1 MNVDSDLLLRIA
13 ADYALL
19 SVMAFGGMN
28 SVLPEL
34 HRTVIEV
41 RGWIDE
47 RSFTELY
54 ALGYALPGPNILV
67 LTLTAAYVGGPLGA
81 LVATASAIL
90 PCMLIAGAITPS
102 WHRFRDSRW
111 RRWMQSGLLAVTAG
125 LTLAGGYVLTQAAAH
140 HWGGYVLTA
149 ATVAL
154 LHWTRFNP
162 LWLIGL
168 GAALGYA
175 EII

>member
-1 MNVDSDLLLRIA
+1 
-13 ADYALL
+13 
-19 SVMAFGGMN
+19 MN

-34 HRTVIEV
+34 HRTVIDV
-41 RGWIDE
+41 RGWMDE

-90 PCMLIAGAITPS
+90 PCMLITGAITPF